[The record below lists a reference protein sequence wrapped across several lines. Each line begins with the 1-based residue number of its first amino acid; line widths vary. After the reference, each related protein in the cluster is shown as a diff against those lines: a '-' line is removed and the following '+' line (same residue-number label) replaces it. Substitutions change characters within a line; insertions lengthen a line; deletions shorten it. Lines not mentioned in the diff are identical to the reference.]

1 MRNTAI
7 LIISLLTSFSIRSQV
22 VEMKWELDYEIYLTL
37 SNDSSYT
44 YDLRE
49 AFHVSDTK
57 EDYQTE
63 FVFYPVKPGSEYA
76 MQIPDSA
83 SAILQKTLWS
93 ALNSTLGGGWVH
105 FTNCVAYA
113 LEIRMLDLKS
123 PLMQRPESNW
133 KPQPMTES
141 YQRTKDWLYYVPM
154 GQKEAQREYKLRIAE
169 NKPGDIQSMPTSYID
184 LFLNTTQK
192 QYDKL
197 VVEGRWNAVAKI
209 DLIKLMLGS
218 NYLGEAQ
225 ISYISSQV
233 LAAVKAYT
241 SNVLPSVIVFDEFD
255 AAALMSLDAQGYK
268 IEKIVFR
275 ESSLLSE
282 ETMVSRS
289 EEISRIVETINDY
302 NRNSFQK
309 RLGNYYKN

>member
-1 MRNTAI
+1 MKNISI
-7 LIISLLTSFSIRSQV
+7 LVVLLLSVLSIHSQV

-37 SNDSSYT
+37 SNDSSYA

-63 FVFYPVKPGSEYA
+63 FVFYPVNPGSDYA
-76 MQIPDSA
+76 MQIPDSSKA
-83 SAILQKTLWS
+83 GIQKTLWS
-93 ALNSTLGGGWVH
+93 ALNANLGGGWVH

-113 LEIRMLDLKS
+113 LEIRMLDLKA
-123 PLMQRPESNW
+123 PLMQRPESKW
-133 KPQPMTES
+133 KPHPMTES
-141 YQRTKDWLYYVPM
+141 YQRTKDWNYYVPM
-154 GQKEAQREYKLRIAE
+154 GQKEAQKEYTLRLAE
-169 NKPGDIQSMPTSYID
+169 NKPGDIQSMPSTYLD
-184 LFLNTTQK
+184 LFLNTSQK

-197 VVEGRWNAVAKI
+197 VAEGKWNTVAKI

-233 LAAVKAYT
+233 LAAIKAYT
-241 SNVLPSVIVFDEFD
+241 SNVLPSVVVFDEFD

-268 IEKIVFR
+268 VEKIVFR
-275 ESSLLSE
+275 ESSQLSE
-282 ETMVSRS
+282 ETKSSRI
-289 EEISRIVETINDY
+289 EEISGIVKNINEY
-302 NRNSFQK
+302 NQNSFQK